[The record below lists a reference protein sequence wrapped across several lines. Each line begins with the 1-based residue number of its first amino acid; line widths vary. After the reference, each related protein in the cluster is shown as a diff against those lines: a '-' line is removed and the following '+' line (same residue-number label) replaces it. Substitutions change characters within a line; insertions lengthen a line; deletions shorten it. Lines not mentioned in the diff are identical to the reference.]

1 MTRIAI
7 VEDEAAVREQLA
19 GYVQRY
25 TRQYGT
31 PFEVT
36 EFADGMEILED
47 YRPQFDIIF
56 LDVEM
61 KHLDGMET
69 ARRIRERD
77 GGVLI
82 VFITNMAQYAIR
94 GYAVGAL
101 DYVLK
106 PVPYFA
112 FSQQLQKALGQ
123 LEKRERHYLAV
134 AVDGGM
140 RRLDAA
146 EIYYLESEGHKVH
159 FYTEKEDFVVPGTLK
174 NYEEKLV
181 GRAFARCNSGYL
193 VNLAQVSGVQ
203 QDMVQVGPY
212 TLQISR
218 PRRKAFMAELDGV
231 LHRQYEQYK
240 QSKENIRLINRRY
253 HELKMQIAAIRAE
266 RDHAKQDVALAA
278 MESGI
283 RQYEAENKTGNP
295 VLDTLLTAKSLYC
308 QQHHI
313 TMTCVADGHLLDFLE
328 TGEICTIVGT
338 ALDNATES
346 VETEPDHEKRLIRVA
361 VYAQNGFVMLR
372 FENYCA
378 QEVELGADGL
388 PRRNT
393 HGGSDLRGVRAA
405 AEKRGGTMTLHWE
418 NEWFTL
424 RVLLPQ
430 KS

>member
-1 MTRIAI
+1 MDCAGPQCDVEKGEQQMTRIAI

-123 LEKRERHYLAV
+123 LKKRERHYLAV

-218 PRRKAFMAELDGV
+218 PRRKAFMAEL
-231 LHRQYEQYK
+231 
-240 QSKENIRLINRRY
+240 
-253 HELKMQIAAIRAE
+253 
-266 RDHAKQDVALAA
+266 
-278 MESGI
+278 
-283 RQYEAENKTGNP
+283 
-295 VLDTLLTAKSLYC
+295 
-308 QQHHI
+308 
-313 TMTCVADGHLLDFLE
+313 ADYIG
-328 TGEICTIVGT
+328 
-338 ALDNATES
+338 
-346 VETEPDHEKRLIRVA
+346 
-361 VYAQNGFVMLR
+361 
-372 FENYCA
+372 
-378 QEVELGADGL
+378 GAG
-388 PRRNT
+388 
-393 HGGSDLRGVRAA
+393 
-405 AEKRGGTMTLHWE
+405 
-418 NEWFTL
+418 
-424 RVLLPQ
+424 Q
-430 KS
+430 